1 MNIKTF
7 KKDEYR
13 GCPVYY
19 RNFGKCFEY
28 FTIINKELYTAHI
41 KIKPYWITKIL
52 CMLDIFTRVDKSPY
66 SKQQLKHILGALR
79 KMAETT
85 VDTVLS
91 ERSK

>member
-7 KKDEYR
+7 KPEEYK
-13 GCPVYY
+13 GCKVYY
-19 RNFGKCFEY
+19 RNFQDHFEY
-28 FTIINKELYTAHI
+28 LTIINKELYTAHI

-79 KMAETT
+79 KMAESTIDF
-85 VDTVLS
+85 VK
-91 ERSK
+91 SKK